1 MTNKLIDAIT
11 GMQDEQVLTIAREI
25 MESGADP
32 MAILDDCRTAM
43 EVVGQRFGAGEY
55 FLPEL
60 ILAGEMMRQVS
71 ELIKPR
77 LTKDSGPKKNGK
89 VVVGT
94 VKGDIHDIGKDI
106 VVFMLDIAGFD
117 VTDLGVDVP
126 AEKFVEAITVVKPQV
141 VALSA
146 LLTLAFDSMKATVDA
161 IKEAGLRDSVKI
173 MVGGGAIDDSVRV
186 FSGADAY
193 GADAMAAVTLSKK
206 WIGGS

>member
-11 GMQDEQVLTIAREI
+11 GMQDEHVLPIARKL
-25 MESGADP
+25 MEDGADP
-32 MAILDDCRTAM
+32 MAILNDCRTAM
-43 EVVGQRFGAGEY
+43 DVVGQRFGAGEY

-60 ILAGEMMRQVS
+60 ILAGEMMRQIS
-71 ELIKPR
+71 ELVKPQ
-77 LTKDSGPKKNGK
+77 LTQGSESKKHGK
-89 VVVGT
+89 VIVGT

-117 VTDLGVDVP
+117 VTDLGVDLP
-126 AEKFVEAITVVKPQV
+126 AEKFVEAIKIVKPQV

-161 IKEAGLRDSVKI
+161 IGEAGLRESVKI
-173 MVGGGAIDDSVRV
+173 MVGGAPVNDHVCV
-186 FSGADAY
+186 FCGADAY

-206 WIGGS
+206 WIGGP

>member
-1 MTNKLIDAIT
+1 MSIKLIDAIT
-11 GMQDEQVLTIAREI
+11 AMQDEHVLAIASEL
-25 MESGADP
+25 MENGADP

-43 EVVGQRFGAGEY
+43 DVVGQRFGAGEY

-71 ELIKPR
+71 ELIKPQ
-77 LTKDSGPKKNGK
+77 LLQETGPEKHGR

-126 AEKFVEAITVVKPQV
+126 AEKFVETIKAVKPQV
-141 VALSA
+141 VALSG
-146 LLTLAFDSMKATVDA
+146 LLTLAFDSMKDTVDA
-161 IKEAGLRDSVKI
+161 IRDAGLRDSVKI
-173 MVGGGAIDDSVRV
+173 MVGGGAIDDQVRI

-206 WIGGS
+206 WIGES